1 MSFQIVITGHFES
14 GSPGKF
20 NKNASASL
28 MYGAGNPKPVL
39 CDNLQVQDGEES
51 RKGVRERGTL
61 KKAES
66 QRFDAFKLWC

>member
-28 MYGAGNPKPVL
+28 MYGAGNPKH
-39 CDNLQVQDGEES
+39 CDNLEG
-51 RKGVRERGTL
+51 
-61 KKAES
+61 
-66 QRFDAFKLWC
+66 

>member
-20 NKNASASL
+20 NTNASASL

-39 CDNLQVQDGEES
+39 YDNLQVQDGEES
-51 RKGVRERGTL
+51 RKGLGEETYVYVWMWVGP
-61 KKAES
+61 
-66 QRFDAFKLWC
+66 